1 VHERWIDLGRGAV
14 SESGD
19 EPGDGRDPRHSD
31 EALIQELREELSSL
45 QRYASPDAW
54 RAAALAWCYDRER
67 YMVDGAPPW
76 VLSVAPWLPARA
88 APGLPGEKAKTTD
101 KGLFIPSD
109 NILRIAV
116 DTVLAHLLTTLPRL
130 RVGVEGTGLRSLFLS
145 RDRSEALN
153 STANDTEP
161 QRSLRRAAIDVALA
175 GIGFV
180 KPAIRQEKLRYEQR
194 QRWQVLW
201 DPDLAREEEPEELHE
216 WYAVSQRALIAQL
229 KAEGV
234 DDATIKRVADLSPG
248 RGRVPCWSSDT
259 EIPSDPYDWLT
270 AQRGLQ
276 RSRTQLIVSE
286 HYLLA
291 TAPGEPDGRHVIVA
305 WGGDGQA
312 VVVHDELF
320 DRDSA
325 PIITWCYQPPR
336 KGCQSVGLGDMLLWW
351 QRKVDRGQITIG
363 RAVEVLCQPHLI
375 GDETLF
381 KHLASDDV
389 NFIPAKTGAFGEGPR
404 FELVKNEPISVDL
417 AEYVDGLG
425 ERALRNAGVSQMLS
439 EGVSQL
445 GANAPAIALQAE
457 ERRVKDRLAR
467 VVAERD
473 RALIRLGVE
482 TLHALDDLVARQP
495 KAKAQWQVYGDQR
508 SQPWKELLPPR
519 ADRHVAIEVTGAAS
533 GSYAAQLAIVQD
545 FSDRGLVSPITQR
558 LAMLDDPDMRRVSA
572 YELAPIKLVLV
583 QMERLI
589 RDDGDALELAQREA
603 SAMPT
608 ANTDYAVAD
617 EISLRTVQ
625 LADALGDDDDVMIRL
640 EKYRAALQEFKPQPP
655 ATPPMPGA
663 GGMPTEMAAGMM
675 AA

>member
-1 VHERWIDLGRGAV
+1 VHERWIDCEGEKLV
-14 SESGD
+14 
-19 EPGDGRDPRHSD
+19 
-31 EALIQELREELSSL
+31 QELREELECL
-45 QRYASPDAW
+45 QHYHAPDAW

-67 YMVDGAPPW
+67 YMSDGAPSW
-76 VLSVAPWLPARA
+76 VLSVAPWFPSR
-88 APGLPGEKAKTTD
+88 PTSGLPGNKPATTD

-109 NILRIAV
+109 NILRVAV
-116 DTVLAHLLTTLPRL
+116 ETVLAHLLTTLPRL

-153 STANDTEP
+153 ATINDTEP
-161 QRSLRRAAIDVALA
+161 QRALRRAAIDVALV

-180 KPAIRQEKLRYEQR
+180 KPAIRQKKLRYEQR

-201 DPDLAREEEPEELHE
+201 DPDLAREEDPEELHE
-216 WYAVSQRALIAQL
+216 WYGVSKRALLAQL
-229 KAEGV
+229 RAEGAEDSV
-234 DDATIKRVADLSPG
+234 LADVEDLAAG
-248 RGRVPCWSSDT
+248 RGRVPCWSSDSD
-259 EIPSDPYDWLT
+259 IPSDPYDWMT

-276 RSRTQLIVSE
+276 RSQTQLIVSE
-286 HYLLA
+286 HYLMA
-291 TAPGEPDGRHVIVA
+291 TGPGESDGRHVIVA
-305 WGGDGQA
+305 WGSDGAA
-312 VVVHDELF
+312 VVVHDAPF
-320 DRDSA
+320 DRDS
-325 PIITWCYQPPR
+325 PPLVVWSYQPPR

-363 RAVEVLCQPHLI
+363 RAIEVLCQPHLI
-375 GDETLF
+375 GAESLF
-381 KHLASDDV
+381 KHIVDDDV
-389 NFIPAKTGAFGEGPR
+389 NLIKLGNGAFGEGQQY
-404 FELVKNEPISVDL
+404 EALKIDPISAQMAD
-417 AEYVDGLG
+417 YVEGLG

-482 TLHALDDLVARQP
+482 SLHALDDLVERQP
-495 KAKAQWQVYGDQR
+495 DAKAIWQVYGDQR
-508 SQPWKELLPPR
+508 TQPWKELLPAR

-589 RDDGDALELAQREA
+589 RADGSALEIAEREA
-603 SAMPT
+603 SAMPD
-608 ANTDYAVAD
+608 ANTDYATAE

-625 LADALGDDDDVMIRL
+625 LAIANGDDDETIVRL
-640 EKYRAALQEFKPQPP
+640 EKYRTALQEFAPPP
-655 ATPPMPGA
+655 AAPPIPGGSA
-663 GGMPTEMAAGMM
+663 LPPEMAAGMM

>member
-1 VHERWIDLGRGAV
+1 MHDERWIDLGLDDAADDAG
-14 SESGD
+14 ESTSRSTD
-19 EPGDGRDPRHSD
+19 D
-31 EALIQELREELSSL
+31 ALIQELRDELQCL

-67 YMVDGAPPW
+67 YMTDGAPVW
-76 VLSVAPWLPARA
+76 VRDVAPWLPARGI
-88 APGLPGEKAKTTD
+88 PGLPGEKAITTD
-101 KGLFIPSD
+101 KGIMIPSD

-116 DTVLAHLLTTLPRL
+116 DTVLARLLTTLPRL

-153 STANDTEP
+153 STINDTEP
-161 QRSLRRAAIDVALA
+161 QRALRRAAIDVALV

-180 KPAIRQEKLRYEQR
+180 KPAVRRGKLRYEQR

-229 KAEGV
+229 KNEGADESV
-234 DDATIKRVADLSPG
+234 LERVEELRPG
-248 RGRVPCWSSDT
+248 RGRVPCWST
-259 EIPSDPYDWLT
+259 ETDIPSDPYDWLS

-276 RSRTQLIVSE
+276 RSRTQIIISE

-305 WGGDGQA
+305 WGDDGRA
-312 VVVHDELF
+312 VVVHDAPF
-320 DRDSA
+320 DRDSS
-325 PIITWCYQPPR
+325 PLITWSYQPPR

-363 RAVEVLCQPHLI
+363 RAVEILCQPHLI
-375 GDETLF
+375 GDEQIF
-381 KHLASDDV
+381 KNLADDDV
-389 NFIPAKTGAFGEGPR
+389 NFIPAQAGAFGDGPR
-404 FELVKNEPISVDL
+404 FQLVKNEPIPADL
-417 AEYVDGLG
+417 AEYVEGLG
-425 ERALRNAGVSQMLS
+425 ERALRNAGISQMLS

-457 ERRVKDRLAR
+457 ERRVLDRLAR
-467 VVAERD
+467 VAAERD
-473 RALIRLGVE
+473 RALTRLGIE
-482 TLHALDDLVARQP
+482 TLHALDDLVERQP
-495 KAKAQWQVYGDQR
+495 SAKAQWQIYGDAR

-519 ADRHVAIEVTGAAS
+519 TDRHVAIETTGAAS

-589 RDDGDALELAQREA
+589 RMDGDQLARAKREA
-603 SAMPT
+603 SAWPT
-608 ANTDYAVAD
+608 ANTDYAVAE

-625 LADALGDDDDVMIRL
+625 LADALGDDDDTIVLL
-640 EKYRAALQEFKPQPP
+640 EMYREKLQEFKPAPP
-655 ATPPMPGA
+655 AAPPMPGGA
-663 GGMPTEMAAGMM
+663 GMDPSMAAGML